1 MKKNTVKIRING
13 TAQEFT
19 YNIRKDHRW
28 HTRIQIGCKYN
39 ENGKPVYQYKHIY
52 AQGELELK
60 DKIREYF
67 EDAEEKKNKKLI
79 FELDILDWLY
89 LYKFKKV
96 RPTTYDRYEQVIKY
110 QIIPAARATLSNKKV
125 TEIKNDDCMRMLRW
139 IADSECSV
147 STLKKAIM
155 LLNSYFSNKVKNKT
169 ISDSPAGFKLR
180 DIIFDAD
187 FSDQQVYFED
197 EDIIFLSDDEIKK
210 VKEVIK
216 NGYTI
221 SCIRKNGKPF
231 SQKTTIT
238 QGDFFIFMLNTGI
251 RTAEACGLRY
261 SDVCWTN
268 QTITIKNNITYVK
281 NRDKNGM
288 ALGGYQKRE
297 GLPKTK
303 ESATT
308 IKINKTSLDILK
320 KMKASEP
327 DGYEGYI
334 LHQDRNRSTAE
345 VKSLLPNALYKR
357 WKTVCRYADI
367 PVRGVHCLRHSFASH
382 LFHRTNGNALFV
394 SQQLRHKDV
403 AFTERVYVNILKKY
417 RDEVFEDFEI

>member
-39 ENGKPVYQYKHIY
+39 ENGNPVYQYKHIY

-210 VKEVIK
+210 VT
-216 NGYTI
+216 G
-221 SCIRKNGKPF
+221 
-231 SQKTTIT
+231 
-238 QGDFFIFMLNTGI
+238 LNSRI
-251 RTAEACGLRY
+251 
-261 SDVCWTN
+261 
-268 QTITIKNNITYVK
+268 
-281 NRDKNGM
+281 
-288 ALGGYQKRE
+288 
-297 GLPKTK
+297 
-303 ESATT
+303 
-308 IKINKTSLDILK
+308 
-320 KMKASEP
+320 
-327 DGYEGYI
+327 
-334 LHQDRNRSTAE
+334 
-345 VKSLLPNALYKR
+345 
-357 WKTVCRYADI
+357 
-367 PVRGVHCLRHSFASH
+367 
-382 LFHRTNGNALFV
+382 
-394 SQQLRHKDV
+394 
-403 AFTERVYVNILKKY
+403 
-417 RDEVFEDFEI
+417 EDFRIVTTPKLTVGAKLGEFAILTPQDKEIFEAENFDVKDNDFIQR